1 MKIRFFFL
9 ISCALLISACANK
22 PHPRSIALSNHEAN
36 LASINQW
43 QLSGK
48 LGIKTPEES
57 GSLSLRWHQQSDS
70 YEISLTSPLGQK
82 SFLISGDASQVTFK
96 EKGKASITGRS
107 PEALLKKTTGWNL
120 PLTQLNYW
128 IRGLPAPKSKI
139 KRIIPNATGLMA
151 QLEQSGWVINYP
163 SYHSI
168 QNHDQLIYLPKKIV
182 VQHNDFRLT
191 LVIREWKL

>member
-1 MKIRFFFL
+1 MKIRFLFL
-9 ISCALLISACANK
+9 ISCALFLSACANK

-82 SFLISGDASQVTFK
+82 SFLISGDLSQVTFK
-96 EKGKASITGRS
+96 EKGKPSITGRS

-120 PLTQLNYW
+120 PLTELNYW
-128 IRGLPAPKSKI
+128 IRGLPAPKGNVKQI
-139 KRIIPNATGLMA
+139 TPNAIGLIE
-151 QLEQSGWVINYP
+151 QLEQSDWVIDYP
-163 SYHSI
+163 FYHSI
-168 QNHDQLIYLPKKIV
+168 QNQDQLIYLPKKIV
-182 VQHNDFRLT
+182 IQHKDFRLT